1 MVAGKGWR
9 CILGKDRTN
18 VTAARA
24 GSVLLVV
31 LILLPV
37 AAIAAHA
44 EAPADQEWKT
54 AFASAKE
61 QKRLV
66 LVDYYATW
74 CGPCKIMDAKVFS
87 RDDVKEQLANFVML
101 RIDVDRS
108 KIARSQNV
116 VAMPSYIVYDPGER
130 ELIRITGGREANVFR
145 DAIAQVNGA
154 KAGFIRASG
163 LYDQGK
169 ELEGLFASANAFLR
183 LRMTDQAR
191 TAFTK
196 ARKVA
201 EGEGKT
207 SAARVASIQEA
218 VTFSIDGNVKK
229 SIKLI
234 QKILQSPM
242 DQETEAFAWLM
253 LGDVEGNMAKE
264 IGAARD
270 AYQHVQ
276 SIAPPDSP
284 AYKHASEALARLH

>member
-1 MVAGKGWR
+1 MVMFKRWC
-9 CILGKDRTN
+9 CILGREGTIGTAR
-18 VTAARA
+18 VT
-24 GSVLLVV
+24 GFVLL
-31 LILLPV
+31 LLV
-37 AAIAAHA
+37 AIGAHA
-44 EAPADQEWKT
+44 ESPADQEWKS

-66 LVDYYATW
+66 FVDYYATW

-116 VAMPSYIVYDPGER
+116 AAMPSYVVYDSGER
-130 ELIRITGGREANVFR
+130 ELIRITGAREPNAFR

-154 KAGFIRASG
+154 KSGFIRACD
-163 LYDQGK
+163 LYDHGK
-169 ELEGLFASANAFLR
+169 ELDGLFASANAFLR

-191 TAFTK
+191 TTFTK

-201 EGEGKT
+201 ESEGKT
-207 SAARVASIQEA
+207 SAAKVASIQEA

-242 DQETEAFAWLM
+242 DKETEAFGWLM

-264 IGAARD
+264 IGAARE

-276 SIAPPDSP
+276 SIAPPDSS
-284 AYKHASEALARLH
+284 AYKHAADALARLH